1 MSSKEGTKKL
11 LKDLGK
17 STTQL
22 SRYQTL
28 HNESCQVAERRIKSE
43 FERLRQCVIDREQEL
58 LTMLGLVQA
67 QGGKLLAGRHE
78 NAKKLRLLG
87 ENIGLLS
94 ESQASDLRSD
104 IKHFLSERKIDEE
117 LAKME
122 WFSGSVDELKQVL

>member
-1 MSSKEGTKKL
+1 
-11 LKDLGK
+11 
-17 STTQL
+17 
-22 SRYQTL
+22 
-28 HNESCQVAERRIKSE
+28 
-43 FERLRQCVIDREQEL
+43 
-58 LTMLGLVQA
+58 MLGLVQA

-122 WFSGSVDELKQVL
+122 WFSGSVDELKQEVQHLGKGNVQCSRYRSKALGLSVCLSVYVSVSVSVFLSADRLFL